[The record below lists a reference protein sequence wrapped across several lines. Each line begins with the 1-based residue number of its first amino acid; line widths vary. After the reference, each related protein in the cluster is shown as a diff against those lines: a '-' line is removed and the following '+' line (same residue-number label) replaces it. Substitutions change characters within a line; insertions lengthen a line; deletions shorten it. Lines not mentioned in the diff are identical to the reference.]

1 MADVGDV
8 DHADAT
14 CRLRALSASRPK
26 TGRQSPRGAQRP
38 AMVRGALGSRQT
50 GSSLSAVGAG
60 QRNQEPLHAGTS
72 HSHLT
77 DRPRC
82 RIRRCAGLDRC
93 RGCSPQIDPAD
104 AESESD
110 SARAVE
116 RDTHI
121 AGRSRCSRPPTAQCE
136 SVAKQPDGVWGRRSL
151 RRRWRIQWGRRSL
164 RWGRFRRRRSIRR
177 WAAASAVALAVAAVG
192 SGARAGATSTLMQSR
207 GKVES

>member
-1 MADVGDV
+1 MAEVGDL

-14 CRLRALSASRPK
+14 WRLRALSASRPK
-26 TGRQSPRGAQRP
+26 TGRQSPRGARQP

-50 GSSLSAVGAG
+50 GSSLSAVGTG
-60 QRNQEPLHAGTS
+60 QRNQEPLHVGTS
-72 HSHLT
+72 PSHLT

-82 RIRRCAGLDRC
+82 RMRRCAGLHRC

-121 AGRSRCSRPPTAQCE
+121 AGRSRCSRPPTAKCE

-151 RRRWRIQWGRRSL
+151 RRRPRFQWGAKIAAL
-164 RWGRFRRRRSIRR
+164 GAGRRRRSFRR
-177 WAAASAVALAVAAVG
+177 WGAASAVALAVAVPALERVP
-192 SGARAGATSTLMQSR
+192 LQH
-207 GKVES
+207 